1 MCVCA
6 RARLCALW
14 GPAWC
19 AATGGGCA
27 SHGSRDAIQCSRS
40 RGRCGGATI
49 LLPELRAVA
58 CTRPLAYSTLLLP
71 PPLPQPPLPPP
82 ANASS
87 LQLPPS
93 APPSAPPSPLA
104 PEANP
109 APEDQPQPP
118 PPLPL
123 APPADHNSSPGTRW
137 LGGFIPE
144 GRVGASLDSHPFLTS
159 PGFFC
164 TKTLSP
170 GGGRHLHPEV
180 DPPCSFLQPG
190 SPCLSSNGS
199 LNRYTDV
206 FHPSPCLWDLHSCS
220 ALTRSLALLPAIS
233 LSCRE
238 LLELRSTPCEPSAAS
253 R

>member
-1 MCVCA
+1 MNGCKAVCQSRCRVADLNSDPLAKRKEMKRSRGWQLPGQRGGAPGALGRGPPRLTRAVTDISRESGSAVSSTGAESRGRRAHTCVNECVCVCA

-71 PPLPQPPLPPP
+71 PPPPQPPLPPP

-137 LGGFIPE
+137 LGG
-144 GRVGASLDSHPFLTS
+144 GYS
-159 PGFFC
+159 
-164 TKTLSP
+164 
-170 GGGRHLHPEV
+170 
-180 DPPCSFLQPG
+180 
-190 SPCLSSNGS
+190 
-199 LNRYTDV
+199 
-206 FHPSPCLWDLHSCS
+206 
-220 ALTRSLALLPAIS
+220 
-233 LSCRE
+233 
-238 LLELRSTPCEPSAAS
+238 
-253 R
+253 